1 MSTQRGLGLFR
12 QTSHPLDGYI
22 VPSQTQRKVINL
34 ERAAAFAETFY

>member
-12 QTSHPLDGYI
+12 QTSHRLVGYI

-34 ERAAAFAETFY
+34 ERAETFY